1 MRQSHALTS
10 ELLVYPHMQPT
21 TNVVEPGRMRK
32 RKQIVLEWSEMEY
45 LMAIDTA
52 TVHLLSSALG
62 SPVARKLFTTIANSR
77 IAEIASLKETN
88 PGADQALDT
97 LERAG
102 LISIGQS
109 GKSYF
114 VTAKGLKVVRDLEQL
129 ANV

>member
-1 MRQSHALTS
+1 
-10 ELLVYPHMQPT
+10 
-21 TNVVEPGRMRK
+21 
-32 RKQIVLEWSEMEY
+32 
-45 LMAIDTA
+45 MAIDTA

-62 SPVARKLFTTIANSR
+62 SPVARKLFTTIAKSR

-97 LERAG
+97 LERAD

-114 VTAKGLKVVRDLEQL
+114 VTAKGLKVARDLEQL